1 MRVSKRNLYVGI
13 GVAAIVGVVTY
24 VVIRRKNN
32 ANKIQQINDILDQK
46 VQDPNTGAGQK
57 IIQKSEYDKLPMG
70 QYPIKFGQKNK
81 RVYEIQ
87 KMLNRKYGTS
97 IDLDGR
103 YGESTWNALCDKL
116 WSSWYKVGECYELTK
131 TSPTQSNPTGLI
143 KRYIQQKD
151 FEALK

>member
-1 MRVSKRNLYVGI
+1 MKVSKRNLYVGI
-13 GVAAIVGVVTY
+13 GLALTIGGIVY
-24 VVIRRKNN
+24 VVNRRKKNER
-32 ANKIQQINDILDQK
+32 KIQQIKDIIDQK
-46 VQDPNTGAGQK
+46 VADPNTGGGQK
-57 IIQKSEYDKLPMG
+57 IILKSEYDALPMG
-70 QYPIKFGQKNK
+70 QYPIKFGQRNK

-87 KMLNRKYGTS
+87 KMLNRKYGLS

-116 WSSWYKVGECYELTK
+116 WSSWLKVGECYELSK
-131 TSPTQSNPTGLI
+131 TAPTRNNPTGLV

>member
-13 GVAAIVGVVTY
+13 GVAAIVGVVAY
-24 VVIRRKNN
+24 VVVRRKNN
-32 ANKIQQINDILDQK
+32 EKKIQQINDILDQK

-103 YGESTWNALCDKL
+103 YGESTWNVLCDKL
-116 WSSWYKVGECYELTK
+116 WSSWYKIGECYELTK
-131 TSPTQSNPTGLI
+131 TSSTPNNPTGLI

>member
-1 MRVSKRNLYVGI
+1 MKVSKRNLYVGI
-13 GVAAIVGVVTY
+13 GLTLIVGGVVY
-24 VVIRRKNN
+24 VVNRRKKNER
-32 ANKIQQINDILDQK
+32 KIQQIKDILDQK
-46 VQDPNTGAGQK
+46 VADPNTGAGQK
-57 IIQKSEYDKLPMG
+57 IILKNEYDALPMG

-87 KMLNRKYGTS
+87 KMLNRKYGLS

-116 WSSWYKVGECYELTK
+116 WSSWFKVGECYELSK
-131 TSPTQSNPTGLI
+131 TAPTRSNPTGLV